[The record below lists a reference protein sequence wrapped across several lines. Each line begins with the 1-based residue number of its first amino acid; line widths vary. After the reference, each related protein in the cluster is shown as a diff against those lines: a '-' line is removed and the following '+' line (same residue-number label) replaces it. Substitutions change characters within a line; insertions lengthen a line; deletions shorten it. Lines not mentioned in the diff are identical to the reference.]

1 MRLRPRRGF
10 TLIELL
16 VVIAIIAVLIAL
28 LLPAVQAAREAA
40 RRSQCINNLKQIGLG
55 VMNYESVNQSLP
67 PGKKGCCYGTWTVFV
82 MPFLEQ
88 GATYNSWNFVAG
100 PDNNV
105 GGGLFTY
112 GGVGNTTVTRNRIN
126 AYTCPSD
133 TPQVPLSNGVQS
145 HNYAFN
151 YGNLGNAQ
159 QKTLNGFTFTG
170 APFSDLYPPGKPN
183 NGSTTSAWGTRGL
196 RDLTDGTSNTILSA
210 EVIQG
215 PTGDLRGYTHWG
227 DASGFETYLAP
238 NSTLPDCIYDKGYCK
253 YPMGT
258 TPPCIQSTT
267 ACPNMFASR
276 SRHPGGVNVGMGDG
290 TVRFIKNSISLATW
304 RAVGS
309 TQGGEIVS
317 ADAF

>member
-1 MRLRPRRGF
+1 MKRCRYRRGF

-55 VMNYESVNQSLP
+55 VMNYESVNMSLP
-67 PGKKGCCYGTWTVFV
+67 PGKKGCCFGTWTVFV
-82 MPFLEQ
+82 LPFLEQ
-88 GATYNSWNFVAG
+88 NAMFNSWNFIAG
-100 PDNNV
+100 PDNDV
-105 GGGLFTY
+105 GGGIFRY
-112 GGVGNTTVTRNRIN
+112 SGVGNSTVTRSRIN

-133 TPQVPLSNGVQS
+133 TPQTPSGSINA

-159 QKTLNGFTFTG
+159 QTTLNGFAFTG
-170 APFSDLYPPGKPN
+170 APFSDLYPPTAS
-183 NGSTTSAWGTRGL
+183 GSTTSAWGTRGL
-196 RDLTDGTSNTILSA
+196 RDLTDGTSNTVLAA
-210 EVIQG
+210 EVVQG
-215 PTGDLRGYTHWG
+215 QNGDLRGFTHWG

-238 NSTLPDCIYDKGYCK
+238 NGTLPDCIYTISYCK
-253 YPMGT
+253 YPFGT
-258 TPPCIQSTT
+258 NPPCIQSTT

-276 SRHPGGVNVGMGDG
+276 SRHPGGVNVAMGDG
-290 TVRFIKNSISLATW
+290 TVRFIKNSISLNTW
-304 RAVGS
+304 RAIGS

-317 ADAF
+317 ADAL

>member
-1 MRLRPRRGF
+1 MMRGRCRRGF

-67 PGKKGCCYGTWTVFV
+67 PGKKGCCWGTWTVFV
-82 MPFLEQ
+82 LPFLEQ
-88 GATYNSWNFVAG
+88 TAIYNSWNFISG
-100 PDNNV
+100 PDNDV
-105 GGGLFTY
+105 GGTMFRY
-112 GGVGNTTVTRNRIN
+112 SGVGNSTVTKTRIN
-126 AYTCPSD
+126 AYSCPSD
-133 TPQVPLSNGVQS
+133 SPQTPSGGIHS

-151 YGNLGNAQ
+151 YGNTGNAQ
-159 QKTLNGFTFTG
+159 QATLNTVQFAG
-170 APFSDLYPPGKPN
+170 APFSDLYPPGAPN
-183 NGSTTSAWGTRGL
+183 NGSTQSAWGTRGL
-196 RDLTDGTSNTILSA
+196 RDLTDGTSNTMISA
-210 EVIQG
+210 EVVQG
-215 PTGDLRGYTHWG
+215 QGVDLRGFTHWG

-238 NSTLPDCIYDKGYCK
+238 NSTLPDCIYTTSYCK
-253 YPMGT
+253 YPFGT
-258 TPPCIQSTT
+258 NPPCIQSTT
-267 ACPNMFASR
+267 TCPNMFASR

-290 TVRFIKNSISLATW
+290 TVRFIKNSISLFTW

-309 TQGGEIVS
+309 TQGGEIIS